1 MKDKKKIARLLD
13 KQRNISKR
21 GLSPQYENTIACQSF
36 YNGDM
41 MNYTDRIQFMDTVG
55 RRKRASVNFNKIQ
68 SNVDSVVGFM
78 AQNRRQA
85 KYIARVNADQG
96 QQLYSKNMNA
106 LYEYHRENCNADQL
120 ETEQD
125 ADMLIS
131 GYGATETD
139 LSYIIGNSTTLPNGE
154 MIKVKIDPKSV
165 GWDPSAKGKNL
176 LDSRWAYYFEDYEL
190 QDALDLFQSSK
201 AEDFEKVSD
210 DSPGDAGYVYNP
222 WGGLYDKIKLEDT
235 VEWSAKEQD
244 MVRVYNHQWFEYQT
258 FYRAMNPLWQA
269 VDPQDALFIKAR
281 LDIIQADIEDQ
292 YGEEIIS
299 EDMFKFDPREEELVF
314 DEKVKNILKKE
325 FGDLIEP
332 IPFKRKCFYTAVVS
346 GDHIFTVFK
355 SICQQGFSIKF
366 KTGIYNEQ
374 GKFWTG
380 MVNSMMEPQK
390 YYNKAL
396 TELMFTIA
404 SMSKGGV
411 MVEEGA
417 VEDVTDFSAKWAK
430 TDAVIKVNAGA
441 LSGGMIQEKARA
453 ALPTGLENIIT
464 LSDSAISATGVD
476 PAFLGNISEEQSGVL
491 YKRRIRQV
499 ISKMARY
506 FDSGTLYQK
515 EDARLCADL
524 IRVWVEN
531 NNGKWVR
538 ITGSQGEDEFAVIS
552 QDMLYPEYDVTIQEA
567 PQTPEDKHEVALVLG
582 QYGDKLIM
590 TDPNA
595 AKAFYAESLQQLPL
609 DGDAKNR
616 LVRILMPQDDMVPMA
631 QYQQLQQMVEQLQG
645 KLTQAQVRNLE
656 ADAAYKEAGIQERN
670 AKTVA
675 TLEEAANKG
684 LENDIIRQNGY
695 EKATVTI

>member
-1 MKDKKKIARLLD
+1 MKDKRKIARLLE

-21 GLSPQYENTIACQSF
+21 GLSPQYENTISCQSF

-55 RRKRASVNFNKIQ
+55 RRRRATVNFNKIQ

-106 LYEYHRENCNADQL
+106 LYEYHRENANADQL

-125 ADMLIS
+125 ADMLIN
-131 GYGATETD
+131 GYGAIETD
-139 LSYIIGNSTTLPNGE
+139 LSYIMGNSTTLPNGE
-154 MIKVKIDPKSV
+154 IIKQKLDPKSV
-165 GWDPSAKGKNL
+165 GWDPLCKGKNL
-176 LDSRWAYYFEDYEL
+176 LDARWAYYFDDYEL
-190 QDALDLFQSSK
+190 SDALSLFQGSEAS
-201 AEDFEKVSD
+201 DFEKVSD

-235 VEWSAKEQD
+235 VEWSAKEED

-258 FYRAMNPLWQA
+258 FYRALNPLWQ
-269 VDPQDALFIKAR
+269 VEDPQDALFIKAR
-281 LDIIQADIEDQ
+281 LDVIQAQIEEQ
-292 YGEEIIS
+292 YGDEILS

-325 FGDLIEP
+325 FGDLIKP
-332 IPFKRKCFYTAVVS
+332 VDFKRKCFYTAVVS
-346 GDHIFTVFK
+346 GSHVFTVFK
-355 SICQQGFSIKF
+355 SVCQQGFSIKF

-374 GKFWTG
+374 GRFWTG

-396 TELMFTIA
+396 TEMMFTIA
-404 SMSKGGV
+404 SLSKGGV
-411 MVEEGA
+411 MVEESA
-417 VEDVTDFSAKWAK
+417 VEDLDDFSSKWAK
-430 TDAVIKVNAGA
+430 TDAVIKVADGA
-441 LSGGMIQEKARA
+441 ISGGRIQEKARA
-453 ALPTGLENIIT
+453 ALPTGLENVIQ
-464 LSDSAISATGVD
+464 LSDSALSQIGVD

-515 EDARLCADL
+515 EDARLMADL
-524 IRVWVEN
+524 IRIWVEN
-531 NNGKWVR
+531 NQGKWVR
-538 ITGSQGEDEFAVIS
+538 ITGSQGEDEFEVIS

-567 PQTPEDKHEVALVLG
+567 PQTPEDKQEVAVVLG

-590 TDPNA
+590 TDPA
-595 AKAFYAESLQQLPL
+595 TAKAFYAESLQQLPL
-609 DGDAKNR
+609 DGESKNR
-616 LVRILMPQDDMVPMA
+616 LTRMLMPQDDMVPKA
-631 QYQQLQQMVEQLQG
+631 QFEQLQQMVQQLQSE
-645 KLTQAQVRNLE
+645 LTKAQVRSLQ
-656 ADAAYKEAGIQERN
+656 ADAAYKEAGVQERQ
-670 AKTVA
+670 AKTVDI
-675 TLEEAANKG
+675 LEQAANKG
-684 LENDIIRQNGY
+684 LENDIIREHGY
-695 EKATVTI
+695 DKATVTI